1 MCAFGVS
8 GREAMEIDT
17 PNLAFDIR
25 QARDYRIDVNPD
37 DDATT

>member
-1 MCAFGVS
+1 V
-8 GREAMEIDT
+8 EIDT

-25 QARDYRIDVNPD
+25 QAGDYRIEVNPD